1 MSRSGVPR
9 ARSHGVSAPL
19 QRRRPVGRVARES
32 APARRRAGRAPP
44 AGRAARG
51 RSEGRGASGSP
62 RIHRTLNSTLLP
74 VAYISTVAEIKR
86 GRRPGPSTTRDAILA
101 AARERFSEHG
111 YDRVRMR
118 DVAADAGVD
127 VALVTYHFGS
137 KDGLFAAALEM
148 PAPMAALMA
157 DVLEHGEHRRLRRA
171 LPAAR
176 ARGLGR
182 RAHRRRARRARALGD
197 EPSARRRGGCARSSR
212 PSCSRA
218 SRSGWTRPTP
228 ASAPPCSAPS

>member
-1 MSRSGVPR
+1 
-9 ARSHGVSAPL
+9 
-19 QRRRPVGRVARES
+19 
-32 APARRRAGRAPP
+32 
-44 AGRAARG
+44 
-51 RSEGRGASGSP
+51 
-62 RIHRTLNSTLLP
+62 

-101 AARERFSEHG
+101 AARERFSGHG

-157 DVLEHGEHRRLRRA
+157 DVLEHGEIDDFGERFLRRVLEVWDDERTGGALVALVRSAMSHPPAAERLRAFVQAELLARIAERLATPDAGKRA
-171 LPAAR
+171 ALFGSQLIGILLYRHVLLVEPVASMPAEELVTR
-176 ARGLGR
+176 A
-182 RAHRRRARRARALGD
+182 APALQRHLTG
-197 EPSARRRGGCARSSR
+197 SMG
-212 PSCSRA
+212 
-218 SRSGWTRPTP
+218 
-228 ASAPPCSAPS
+228 